1 MCYRQIEFAG
11 ILKGTEHR
19 AMAERFIDFLLS
31 KPFQD
36 DVPLQ
41 MFVYPV
47 NPDASLPEEFIRFAQ
62 QADEPAVLDPVLIAE
77 NRDNWI
83 TEWSEVMLP

>member
-1 MCYRQIEFAG
+1 MEYAG
-11 ILKGTEHR
+11 ILKGTQNLEL
-19 AMAERFIDFLLS
+19 AQRFIDYMLDIR
-31 KPFQD
+31 FQED
-36 DVPLQ
+36 MPLQ